1 MLEPG
6 TVKAGDELV
15 YDFGDTPA
23 CKMIVKVARI
33 TNENDVI
40 VIGSTLYREGIIV
53 LENGGFFRPDGT
65 TFSARNDKIEDDAF
79 HPFTPE
85 LHPLTPELRK
95 EIQQKGLNA

>member
-23 CKMIVKVARI
+23 CKKIVRVDRI
-33 TNENDVI
+33 TAENDLI
-40 VIGSTLYREGIIV
+40 VIGDTLYRAGLIV
-53 LENGGFFRPDGT
+53 LENGGFFKPDGT
-65 TFSARNDKIEDDAF
+65 TFSARNYQFEDDAF

-95 EIQQKGLNA
+95 EMS